1 MRIITARKL
10 HQCKKCKSD
19 IWPNAFCYPLR
30 RKKYLCLPCGKKPKQ
45 ETFIVKLLKWLANH
59 GE

>member
-10 HQCKKCKSD
+10 HQCKKCHD
-19 IWPNAFCYPLR
+19 EIWPNTFCYPLR

-45 ETFIVKLLKWLANH
+45 ETFLIKLLKWLSK
-59 GE
+59 